1 MKVPVTKFVQKSSRK
16 TEKVPVTILE
26 NQAVKKQKCPWQ
38 FIQKNLKKLAKSAEN
53 TFSTLK
59 IVKITLFVI

>member
-1 MKVPVTKFVQKSSRK
+1 MKVPVTKLVQKSSRK

-26 NQAVKKQKCPWQ
+26 NEVGKKQKCPWE
-38 FIQKNLKKLAKSAEN
+38 FIQKIFKKLAKTAEN

-59 IVKITLFVI
+59 FVKITLFVI